1 MNETETLQALQ
12 KTNRVLK
19 KQLERSISDRQRLEL
34 ANRQREALLKES
46 IRASQQ
52 QAKQL
57 EAAMQ
62 ELTRTQAQIIH
73 SEKMSSL
80 GQLVAGVAHEIN
92 NPVTFISGNLFHARE
107 YTEDLVKLIGLYQ
120 THYPDPVAEVQ
131 EVAEEI
137 DLEYLLDDLPKLLN
151 SMQVGVER
159 IENIVRSLR
168 NFSRMDESEIK
179 AVDIHEGI
187 DSTLMILQNRLKD
200 NPEHPAIELT
210 KNYQSLPLVECYAG
224 QLNQVFMNILTN
236 AIDALEERDKN
247 RSFQE
252 IKAALS
258 RIIITTEAL
267 SSQQVR
273 IRIADNG
280 PGISQTVLQRL
291 FDPFFTTKPIGKG
304 TGLGMS
310 ISYQIIKEKHQGAL
324 YCNSQLGKGAEFVIE
339 IPLYQKC

>member
-1 MNETETLQALQ
+1 
-12 KTNRVLK
+12 
-19 KQLERSISDRQRLEL
+19 
-34 ANRQREALLKES
+34 
-46 IRASQQ
+46 
-52 QAKQL
+52 
-57 EAAMQ
+57 
-62 ELTRTQAQIIH
+62 
-73 SEKMSSL
+73 
-80 GQLVAGVAHEIN
+80 
-92 NPVTFISGNLFHARE
+92 
-107 YTEDLVKLIGLYQ
+107 LIDLYQ
-120 THYPDPVAEVQ
+120 RHYPDPVAEIQ
-131 EVAEEI
+131 EVAEDI
-137 DLEYLLDDLPKLLN
+137 DLEYLLDDLPQLLN

-258 RIIITTEAL
+258 RIIITTEVL
-267 SSQQVR
+267 SSQRVR